1 MEKPTRTLAV
11 VMQRRTTTNRW
22 QSVIWEPWAVLESDQ
37 PAGSPRLLVKQADAE
52 QWLHPGFELT
62 IHRDETEGYYLNV
75 SSGSPRIFVLWRMD
89 EGATEVQD
97 AASGVQDAACGVPL
111 QITASYHEGARWLD
125 GGNAVDSV
133 TMPPAI
139 FAWVGE
145 YVEKNY
151 RAEPKKRIRPRSFI
165 HPKDRVR

>member
-1 MEKPTRTLAV
+1 MEKPKKTLAV
-11 VMQRRTTTNRW
+11 IMQQRTTENRW
-22 QSVIWEPWAVLESDQ
+22 QSVVWEPWAVLEFDE
-37 PAGSPRLLVKQADAE
+37 PAGPPRLLVKQAQDE

-62 IHRDETEGYYLNV
+62 IHRDEAEGYYLNV

-89 EGATEVQD
+89 DQTGQAI
-97 AASGVQDAACGVPL
+97 AL
-111 QITASYHEGARWLD
+111 QITASYDEGARWLD
-125 GGNAVDSV
+125 GGNSVDSV

-151 RAEPKKRIRPRSFI
+151 RPEPKKRIKPRSFV
-165 HPKDRVR
+165 HPKDRVGG

>member
-1 MEKPTRTLAV
+1 MDKPRKTLAV
-11 VMQRRTTTNRW
+11 IMQRRTSNNRW
-22 QSVIWEPWAVLESDQ
+22 QSVAWEPWAVLESDE
-37 PAGSPRLLVKQADAE
+37 PPGEPRLLVQGPEAM

-62 IHRDETEGYYLNV
+62 IHRDEAEGYYLNV

-89 EGATEVQD
+89 EEPTGEQD
-97 AASGVQDAACGVPL
+97 AARGVPL
-111 QITASYHEGARWLD
+111 QITASYYEGGRWMD

-151 RAEPKKRIRPRSFI
+151 RPEPKKRIKPRSFI
-165 HPKDRVR
+165 HPKDRVER

>member
-11 VMQRRTTTNRW
+11 IMQRLTTNNRW
-22 QSVIWEPWAVLESDQ
+22 QSVVWEPWAVLESDE
-37 PAGSPRLLVKQADAE
+37 PAGEARRLVNRPDME
-52 QWLHPGFELT
+52 HWLHAGFELV

-75 SSGSPRIFVLWRMD
+75 SSGSPRIFVLWRM
-89 EGATEVQD
+89 EED
-97 AASGVQDAACGVPL
+97 AALPL
-111 QITASYHEGARWLD
+111 QVTASYHEGGRWLD

-145 YVEKNY
+145 YVERNY
-151 RAEPKKRIRPRSFI
+151 RPEPRKRIKPRSFM
-165 HPKDRVR
+165 HPKDRVGR